1 MNIVADLFMITGAII
16 AVLAAIGLLR
26 FSTPYARFHAAG
38 KASPV
43 AFLVAAIGAGLQ
55 LGVVGAM
62 QLAIAAVAMIL
73 TLPTG
78 VHLLFRA
85 VHRTT
90 TSNQLYIDDL
100 APAELAATAPHLR
113 PRPQTTAAK
122 EANNN
127 EEHAHQPATEPLD

>member
-1 MNIVADLFMITGAII
+1 MNIVADIFMITGAII

-43 AFLVAAIGAGLQ
+43 AFLVAAIGAGMQ
-55 LGVVGAM
+55 LGAVGAM
-62 QLAIAAVAMIL
+62 QLAIAAAAMIL

-90 TSNQLYIDDL
+90 ISNQLHVDDL

-113 PRPQTTAAK
+113 PRPQTGAAS
-122 EANNN
+122 ETCNS
-127 EEHAHQPATEPLD
+127 EEQAHQPAPE